1 MISHNFLKYDDYVYE
16 TWILKHCVW
25 IALSNRFWNITSN
38 ENNPRCL
45 WFLKILYHFVK
56 LENKH
61 GGGRFPK
68 N

>member
-1 MISHNFLKYDDYVYE
+1 MIQRKQDIKNMISHKNLKHDNYVYE

-45 WFLKILYHFVK
+45 WF
-56 LENKH
+56 
-61 GGGRFPK
+61 PK
-68 N
+68 NFIPLCETWK